1 MNGCGREF
9 SLKVVGWPRGAPG
22 LGAACATLIAATFC
36 AQPAAALPHMHAS
49 GYPTF
54 ASVPSAPK
62 DVRAVREWR
71 TAVLDTR
78 VAGARL
84 SRRAAK
90 EPWTLGDTAGWSA
103 RIRNEAVPP
112 APITTSSE
120 AETQALVKALK
131 ARASRPS
138 RSR

>member
-9 SLKVVGWPRGAPG
+9 SLKAASRARAALRLG
-22 LGAACATLIAATFC
+22 GAAAVCATLAAW
-36 AQPAAALPHMHAS
+36 PASARPSFGA
-49 GYPTF
+49 GYPSF
-54 ASVPSAPK
+54 ASVPAAPK
-62 DVRAVREWR
+62 DVRPMADWR
-71 TAVLDTR
+71 KAVLDTR

-103 RIRNEAVPP
+103 RIRNEAAPPP
-112 APITTSSE
+112 AITTASE